1 MSDSIRTKEEM
12 FDSLI
17 SIIKSDEFKN
27 KLNELNDNFFNLKQ
41 EIQIRNLLVELF
53 NRDFKGEERAIAE
66 YRVPNKKAS
75 NKNIRI
81 DLALVNS
88 NKKAL
93 IELKYLF
100 PNDPQIEKESLKNYF
115 SEREECNYLIAIIC
129 NGNKHIRKA
138 YEHYWGIET
147 IFSGRYS
154 EDSQWKE
161 LLEKQFE
168 SLKSENKSLKPIE
181 FIITVEK
188 PFETTYHFFILERK

>member
-1 MSDSIRTKEEM
+1 M
-12 FDSLI
+12 FKQLL
-17 SIIKSDEFKN
+17 SIIESDEFRVQ
-27 KLNELNDNFFNLKQ
+27 LTELNDNFFNLKQ
-41 EIQIRNLLVELF
+41 ELQIRNLLVELF
-53 NRDFKGEERAIAE
+53 NKKHKEKGERAIAE
-66 YRVPNKKAS
+66 YRVP
-75 NKNIRI
+75 
-81 DLALVNS
+81 

>member
-17 SIIKSDEFKN
+17 KIIKSKRFKR
-27 KLNELNDNFFNLKQ
+27 KLAKLNDNFFNLKQ

-81 DLALVNS
+81 DLALVNT

-129 NGNKHIRKA
+129 NGNKHIREA

-188 PFETTYHFFILERK
+188 PFKTTYHFFILERK